1 MLEVGPRRRIIYSL
15 AGAPELAHGNVA
27 LSRWTETCEE
37 VTTSRVCLNDEGPTD
52 FRSQCA
58 GLHLLGKRKLPLH
71 DYRSRVAVAGISPQQ
86 RTHARW
92 YELHNGQD
100 LGKLA
105 ATTSTAIVCPLRG
118 SERGLWT
125 NGPLDASVNP
135 TARAGRS
142 KSAVAARPRRTL
154 AESYHTTSISLHQP
168 GFRACASSSCTTR
181 RMPKLY
187 TRCAG

>member
-1 MLEVGPRRRIIYSL
+1 MEMWLYRAGPRPAKRLPQAGCASTMKDQQTFGPSAPACIYWGKESSRYTII
-15 AGAPELAHGNVA
+15 GHE
-27 LSRWTETCEE
+27 
-37 VTTSRVCLNDEGPTD
+37 
-52 FRSQCA
+52 SQ
-58 GLHLLGKRKLPLH
+58 
-71 DYRSRVAVAGISPQQ
+71 YVAGISPQQ